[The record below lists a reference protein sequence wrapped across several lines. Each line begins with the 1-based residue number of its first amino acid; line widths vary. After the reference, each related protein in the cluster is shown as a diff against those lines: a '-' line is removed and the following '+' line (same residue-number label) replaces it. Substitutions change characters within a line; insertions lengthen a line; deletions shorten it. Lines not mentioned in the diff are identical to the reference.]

1 MLAVLHRLRPL
12 QSKVI
17 VRVFQALNG
26 LGRNAYVH
34 ILPQDSNLIIP
45 DPSYSWK
52 VYKKGVL
59 AFILWHWHFG
69 MTSKVTPDSLMLAW
83 GHFLNL
89 SWRNIFFFKHS
100 TTADLWSCDRRTVC
114 CCVMR
119 VVWMCVEGVW
129 KLFCFLF
136 LFFFTHR
143 FTNSFTRMSFYEDII
158 ANLTWICLS
167 SVLKRLFWNSLWEL
181 NWSRQPSRFFVFLH
195 RLCV

>member
-17 VRVFQALNG
+17 VLVFQALNG

-59 AFILWHWHFG
+59 AFTLWHWHFG
-69 MTSKVTPDSLMLAW
+69 MTSKVTPDSSMLAW

-136 LFFFTHR
+136 LFFLLTVLLTHSQECPFMKTLLQTLR
-143 FTNSFTRMSFYEDII
+143 GYASL
-158 ANLTWICLS
+158 A
-167 SVLKRLFWNSLWEL
+167 FWNDCFETACE
-181 NWSRQPSRFFVFLH
+181 N
-195 RLCV
+195 